1 MADILRLQLQD
12 AEKTDHGFF
21 QHPDRIRPMP
31 NAATEFFTRSLPM
44 RAFVVL
50 LALLAGE
57 TMLIALLNREIPN
70 NLLLPITQYLPMFSI
85 IWTDN
90 PWAAFQVLADKSLL
104 AIGSFDERSGLY
116 LWTIEF
122 DAVSL
127 LLHII
132 GAFIIAR
139 FIAQS
144 RVTRAMALTGVGL
157 LLLSH
162 TYVTVMAHCA
172 GPTWAGFVA
181 LYGLG
186 VEKFPV
192 NAMWQWA
199 AAVSGSALLA
209 TLFLRRA

>member
-1 MADILRLQLQD
+1 MLNTPA
-12 AEKTDHGFF
+12 GFL
-21 QHPDRIRPMP
+21 
-31 NAATEFFTRSLPM
+31 ARSLPAK
-44 RAFVVL
+44 AFAIF

-57 TMLIALLNREIPN
+57 TVLIALLNREIPN

-85 IWTDN
+85 IWDDN
-90 PWAAFQVLADKSLL
+90 PWAALEVLADKSLL
-104 AIGSFDERSGLY
+104 AVGHFDQRSGLY
-116 LWTIEF
+116 LWTLEF
-122 DAVSL
+122 DTLSL
-127 LLHII
+127 LLHIA

-139 FIAQS
+139 FITLSGAA
-144 RVTRAMALTGVGL
+144 RILVLTGVGL

-192 NAMWQWA
+192 NSIWQWA
-199 AAVSGSALLA
+199 AAMGAAALLA
-209 TLFLRRA
+209 VAVLRRR